1 MKREFCVFGPRARTT
16 DQQMPVL
23 MCTAEVME
31 ITSAVWLAP
40 LGDGG
45 GRGGQ
50 FFVFVFIFFPF
61 FVELVAGERNA
72 V

>member
-1 MKREFCVFGPRARTT
+1 MFSAHGLGLQTSRC
-16 DQQMPVL
+16 L
-23 MCTAEVME
+23 MCAAEVME

-40 LGDGG
+40 LGDGR

-50 FFVFVFIFFPF
+50 FFVFVFIFFPV
-61 FVELVAGERNA
+61 FVELVAGEQNA